1 MKDIHANRR
10 DMLRATAGFAGAS
23 LLGVLGISPALAA
36 EMSKVAGRSEK
47 ALKAAFSNIGLQ
59 VSWCAQGKQAAEH
72 WGKLFNVDVTW
83 FDGELSDAKQRAAI
97 EDMANQKWDFVAI
110 QPFSIDTLTAPVEK
124 MIKAGVPVIDMDT
137 LIAPLDQIDV
147 HSFLAPDN
155 EFMGAAVA
163 QVLMDQIGGEGLV
176 VMTQGALGH
185 TGAQG
190 RARGFWKIAKKYPKV
205 EVVDTSAADWDV
217 TRVASIWEKLLT
229 KFPKLDAAYFHNDDM
244 ALAAYDVMKAHN
256 RTSIK
261 IGGCDAM
268 PPALQ
273 AVTDGR
279 MVATV
284 RNPSCLIHGG
294 AIIAGVAATVSGEK
308 TGMGPGM
315 IPKHVVTDGPVVTKA
330 NAPGLAWMEKHF
342 LI

>member
-1 MKDIHANRR
+1 
-10 DMLRATAGFAGAS
+10 MLRNTAGLAGAS
-23 LLGVLGISPALAA
+23 LLGVLNISPVLAA
-36 EMSKVAGRSEK
+36 EMGKVAGRSEK
-47 ALKAAFSNIGLQ
+47 PLKAAFSNIGLQ
-59 VSWCAQGKQAAEH
+59 VSWCAQGKQAAEY

-97 EDMANQKWDFVAI
+97 EDMANQKWDFVAM
-110 QPFSIDTLTAPVEK
+110 QPFSIDTLAAPVEK

-155 EFMGAAVA
+155 EFMGAAVT
-163 QVLMDQIGGEGLV
+163 QVLMDQIGGEGIV
-176 VMTQGALGH
+176 VMTQGTLGH

-190 RARGFWKIAKKYPKV
+190 RARGFWSVVKKYPKV
-205 EVVDTSAADWDV
+205 EVVDTTAADWDV
-217 TRVASIWEKLLT
+217 TKVAHIWEMLLT
-229 KFPKLDAAYFHNDDM
+229 KFPKIDAAYFHNDDM
-244 ALAAYDVMKAHN
+244 ALAAYDIMKASDRPN
-256 RTSIK
+256 IQ

-294 AIIAGVAATVSGEK
+294 AIIAGVAAVVSGEK
-308 TGMGPGM
+308 AGMGAGM
-315 IPKHVVTDGPVVTKA
+315 IPKHIVMDGPVVTKA
-330 NAPGLAWMEKHF
+330 KAPGLIWMEEHF
-342 LI
+342 LA